1 MKTLADF
8 HTCAFS
14 LLSGPNM
21 ISIPVIIVGIFFHC
35 VRYFNLGAHFV
46 LRGQPLANNSVIA
59 LTDVG
64 ELGDALLC
72 RTNLTSCCGTVPNR
86 FGQFYYPNGVAVPIN
101 SQQQGFY
108 RNRGNQEIRLHR
120 RSGVN
125 SPTGKYRCEIP
136 DSNMN
141 LQSVFIDL
149 V

>member
-1 MKTLADF
+1 MIIIGIITV
-8 HTCAFS
+8 CA
-14 LLSGPNM
+14 
-21 ISIPVIIVGIFFHC
+21 I
-35 VRYFNLGAHFV
+35 LGVHFV
-46 LRGQPLANNSVIA
+46 LGGQPLANNSVIA

-64 ELGDALLC
+64 ELGNALLC

-86 FGQFYYPNGVAVPIN
+86 FGQFYYPSGVAVPIN
-101 SQQQGFY
+101 RERQGFY

-120 RSGVN
+120 RSGIN